1 MEQKKQLIN
10 DLTVLLKAKKY
21 KKKKQT
27 WYKENDDLIVVFN
40 VQNSCYSDDYYI
52 NLGIMLKNLRKE
64 HRGICITNCDIQE
77 RVPEKNK
84 YGRYVDA
91 EVLIQA
97 LELWEKWYGEIKSLR
112 IKALEGKLPF
122 QSTQEAISFLTTV
135 RLA

>member
-1 MEQKKQLIN
+1 MEPKKQLIY

-21 KKKKQT
+21 KKNKQT

-40 VQNSCYSDDYYI
+40 IQNSCYSDNYYI
-52 NLGIMLKNLRKE
+52 NVGIIIKKLQKE
-64 HRGICITNCDIQE
+64 HKGICITNCDIQE
-77 RVPEKNK
+77 RIPEKNK
-84 YGRYVDA
+84 YGSYVSA

-112 IKALEGKLPF
+112 IKALEGKLPL
-122 QSTQEAISFLTTV
+122 QSTAEAISFLTTV